1 MQPDPFP
8 RPHRLRRCAAAGLA
22 IAVIGLGAATAT
34 DAQPSE
40 PTASSAAATAADRV
54 VLEQWNNL
62 AQAETI
68 LTRPT
73 AHGQTRAIAMVQG
86 AVYDAVNAIDRGR
99 APYLVDVDALDV
111 DPAASY
117 GAAIA
122 TASHHVLVGV
132 VAAPRVAALDLAYS
146 DTLAA
151 IDDGPAEDEG
161 VRAGEAAAA
170 AMLAARADDGFLA
183 SFDFGPHIGTGP
195 GQWNPTGLD
204 PDPWVGNLE
213 PFLIDRPDQFR
224 SEGPLDVT
232 SAAYAEEYNE
242 VKRLGA
248 IDSSVRT
255 EDQTN
260 AAIFWQSAPAAFW
273 NRLARDLSGAH
284 GLDAVDEARFLAIV
298 NLSAADG
305 AIACWND
312 KYYWDFWRPVTAIRT
327 GETDGNLLTQGDPS
341 WTPLFDPST
350 AVTGPPLG
358 NPPFP
363 DHPSGHA
370 CVSGAVL
377 TSMRDF
383 LGTDKVAFDLY
394 SGRFPGAPR
403 HFERFSHALREIIDA
418 RVWAG
423 VHFRTADVQGA
434 VIGKKV
440 AHVVER
446 DYFQPVD

>member
-1 MQPDPFP
+1 MQPDPSP
-8 RPHRLRRCAAAGLA
+8 RPPRLRRGIAAGLA
-22 IAVIGLGAATAT
+22 FVMVCLGAATAT
-34 DAQPSE
+34 EAQPGE
-40 PTASSAAATAADRV
+40 PASTSVAPSAADRT
-54 VLEQWNNL
+54 VLEQWNAL
-62 AQAETI
+62 AQAETL

-99 APYLVDVDALDV
+99 APYLLDVDALDV
-111 DPAASY
+111 DPEASY
-117 GAAIA
+117 GAAAA
-122 TASHHVLVGV
+122 TAAHHVLVGV

-146 DTLAA
+146 QTLAG
-151 IDDGPAEDEG
+151 IDDGVAQDEG

-170 AMLAARADDGFLA
+170 AMLAARTDDGFLA
-183 SFDFGPHIGTGP
+183 AFDFAPHIGTGP
-195 GQWNPTGLD
+195 GEWNPTALD
-204 PDPWVGNLE
+204 PDPWVGDLE

-232 SAAYAEEYNE
+232 SAEYAEEYDE

-255 EDQTN
+255 ADQTS
-260 AAIFWQSAPAAFW
+260 AAIFWQFAPAAFW
-273 NRLARDLSGAH
+273 NRLTRDLASAH
-284 GLDAVDEARFLAIV
+284 GLDAVEEARLLAIV
-298 NLSAADG
+298 NLTAADG
-305 AIACWND
+305 AISCWND
-312 KYYWDFWRPVTAIRT
+312 KYYWDFWRPVTAIRS
-327 GETDGNLLTQGDPS
+327 GDADGNPLTVGDPA

-350 AVTGPPLG
+350 VVTGAPLS

-363 DHPSGHA
+363 DHPSGHT
-370 CVSGAVL
+370 CLSGAVL

-383 LGTDKVAFDLY
+383 FGTDKVAFDVH
-394 SGRFPGAPR
+394 SGRFPGTPR

-423 VHFRTADVQGA
+423 VHFRSADVQGS

-440 AHVVER
+440 AQVAKR

>member
-1 MQPDPFP
+1 MQTDSSP
-8 RPHRLRRCAAAGLA
+8 RPRRRRTC
-22 IAVIGLGAATAT
+22 IAVALTLVLSCLSVATAT
-34 DAQPSE
+34 QAQPAG
-40 PTASSAAATAADRV
+40 PTAAGAAPTNADRA
-54 VLEQWNNL
+54 VLEQWNAL

-73 AHGQTRAIAMVQG
+73 AHGQTRAIAMAQG

-99 APYLVDVDALDV
+99 APYLVDVDGLEVAPD
-111 DPAASY
+111 ASY

-122 TASHHVLVGV
+122 TAAHHVLVAV

-146 DTLAA
+146 QTLAA
-151 IDDGPAEDEG
+151 IDDGTAEDEG

-170 AMLAARADDGFLA
+170 AMLGARTGDGFLD
-183 SFDFGPHIGTGP
+183 SFDFAPHIGTGP
-195 GQWNPTGLD
+195 GQWNPSGLD
-204 PDPWVGNLE
+204 PDAWVGYLE

-232 SAAYAEEYNE
+232 SAAYAEEYDE
-242 VKRLGA
+242 VKQLGA
-248 IDSSVRT
+248 INSSVRSP
-255 EDQTN
+255 DQTS
-260 AAIFWQSAPAAFW
+260 AAIFWQFAPAAFW
-273 NRLARDLSGAH
+273 NRLARDLSGVH
-284 GLDAVDEARFLAIV
+284 GLDAVDEARLLAIV

-312 KYYWDFWRPVTAIRT
+312 KYHWDFWRPVTAIRT
-327 GETDGNLLTQGDPS
+327 GDTDGNPLTEGDPA

-350 AVTGPPLG
+350 AVTGAPLG

-363 DHPSGHA
+363 DHPSGHT
-370 CVSGAVL
+370 CLSGAVL
-377 TSMRDF
+377 TAMRDF
-383 LGTDKVAFDLY
+383 LGTDKVAFDVH

-403 HFERFSHALREIIDA
+403 HFERFSQALREIIDA

-423 VHFRTADVQGA
+423 VHFRTADMQGA

-440 AHVVER
+440 AHVVKH
-446 DYFQPVD
+446 DHFQPVG

>member
-1 MQPDPFP
+1 
-8 RPHRLRRCAAAGLA
+8 L
-22 IAVIGLGAATAT
+22 
-34 DAQPSE
+34 
-40 PTASSAAATAADRV
+40 
-54 VLEQWNNL
+54 N
-62 AQAETI
+62 
-68 LTRPT
+68 
-73 AHGQTRAIAMVQG
+73 
-86 AVYDAVNAIDRGR
+86 
-99 APYLVDVDALDV
+99 V
-111 DPAASY
+111 DPSASY

-122 TASHHVLVGV
+122 TAAHHVLVGV
-132 VAAPRVAALDLAYS
+132 VEASRVAALDVAYS

-151 IDDGPAEDEG
+151 IDDGFPEDEG

-170 AMLAARADDGFLA
+170 AMVAARTGDGFLA
-183 SFDFGPHIGTGP
+183 PFDFAPHIGTGA
-195 GQWNPTGLD
+195 GEWNPTALD
-204 PDPWVGNLE
+204 PDPWVGYLK

-224 SEGPLDVT
+224 SDGPNDVT
-232 SAAYAEEYNE
+232 SAAYAEDYNE

-248 IDSSVRT
+248 INSSVRT
-255 EDQTN
+255 ADETN
-260 AAIFWQSAPAAFW
+260 AAIFWQFAPAAFW
-273 NRLARDLSGAH
+273 NRLTRELSGAR
-284 GLDAVDEARFLAIV
+284 GLDAVDEARLLAIV

-312 KYYWDFWRPVTAIRT
+312 KYHWDFWRPVTAIRA
-327 GETDGNLLTQGDPS
+327 GETDGNPRTEGDPA

-350 AVTGPPLG
+350 VVTGPPLG

-383 LGTDKVAFDLY
+383 FGTDKVAFDLH

-403 HFERFSHALREIIDA
+403 HFERFSHAIREIIDA
-418 RVWAG
+418 RVWG
-423 VHFRTADVQGA
+423 GIHFRTADVQGS

-440 AHVVER
+440 AHVVGR